1 MKINNSTL
9 KKLIKEEIQSVI
21 KEMEDSESQLKTE
34 SSSARSDFEMIKK
47 VIDIEGLINY
57 LKSSVSSFLS
67 EAAFQ
72 DFIKKGK
79 KHSDYM
85 IEKEKAENIYDK
97 HKLSLGEYIIGTPEA
112 SNVIAQFGYG
122 RILAALYA
130 GLNMGGG
137 FGFGM
142 MSVGA
147 AIGSSFVVLLAF
159 LVMSLIRDGEDLVR
173 DYGKE
178 IKKIRSG
185 EYYDDSENY

>member
-9 KKLIKEEIQSVI
+9 KKLIREEIQSVL
-21 KEMEDSESQLKTE
+21 EESE
-34 SSSARSDFEMIKK
+34 SSSAKSDFEMIKQ
-47 VIDIEGLINY
+47 VIDIEGLIKY
-57 LKSSVSSFLS
+57 VKSHVTSFLS

-72 DFIKKGK
+72 DFIKKDK
-79 KHSDYM
+79 KHSDYA
-85 IEKEKAENIYDK
+85 IQKEKAENVYDE
-97 HKLSLGEYIIGTPEA
+97 HKLSLGEYFVGTPEA

-185 EYYDDSENY
+185 EFYDDNENY